1 METSFQ
7 ILGKGMT
14 IPCKQN
20 LPEAGSVRRVVLGV
34 HGLGGSMEDDIQQS
48 LADEMPLF
56 DSAVVRFDFPA
67 HGSNPLESE
76 GFTVA
81 NCVNTVLAV
90 AEDAL
95 RRFPEAEDLCIFAT
109 GFGAYI
115 TLNALEELT
124 EFHCRI
130 RLVVQTPSVLMHE
143 TLLSML
149 RMSRETFWALDRY
162 TFPVKRPFT
171 VNYAFYEELASNIV
185 LSPQPIPMLILMG
198 QEDAYIRMADIQN
211 FRRINEDARL
221 VILPGI
227 SHRFQEEG
235 AWDMVLDLTRDW
247 FEFEQVLLCD
257 WE

>member
-1 METSFQ
+1 METGFE
-7 ILGKGMT
+7 IVEKGMT
-14 IPCKQN
+14 IPCKRN
-20 LPEAGSVRRVVLGV
+20 LPENGQIRRIVLGV
-34 HGLGGSMEDDIQQS
+34 HGLGGSMEDAIQRS

-56 DSAVVRFDFPA
+56 GSVVVRFDLPA
-67 HGSNPLESE
+67 HGCNPMESE
-76 GFTVA
+76 DFTVA
-81 NCVNTVLAV
+81 NCVDTLLAV
-90 AEDAL
+90 AGDAC
-95 RRFPEAEDLCIFAT
+95 RQFPEAEALCIFAT

-115 TLNALEELT
+115 TLNALEQLMLLP
-124 EFHCRI
+124 CRI

-143 TLLSML
+143 TLLSMI

-171 VNYAFYEELASNIV
+171 VDYAFYEELASHIV
-185 LSPQPIPMLILMG
+185 LNTQPIPMLILMG

-211 FRRINEDARL
+211 FRRINEDSRL

-227 SHRFQEEG
+227 SHRFLEDG